1 MRKSYLLVIAMM
13 VTSFLGNVQAQ
24 VPNCTTNISPANT
37 AQNVNNNPYVTLKWD
52 PAPGATSYDV
62 YLSAKTPPTQ
72 LIANVSIDSFNLA
85 DAAYATVYYWYVVP
99 RNANG
104 AAVGCNTNTT
114 TFTTIA
120 APPAPSNDNCFGA
133 ITISP
138 SVINGTT
145 IGATQSMPATVC
157 NSTTGTA
164 DDDVW
169 YQFTSTAPETI
180 KFTMTGSS
188 SFDGVLEAFTGSC
201 GSLTSLTCSDSTQY
215 GGMEE
220 ITINTTPGITYYFRV
235 YGFYGNL
242 SSRGTFTLSRSAS
255 VTPINLLSFKGEH
268 QNKSNV
274 LIWATASEQNNNGFE
289 LQYSSDGVHFDKLSF
304 ISSKAIN
311 GNSSSTLT
319 YQFNDARA
327 LSGNAYYRLK
337 QIDVD
342 GKFSY
347 SNIVVL
353 KGARSTALSLSNL
366 HPNPARNV
374 LNITIDA
381 PANNTVFIEISD
393 MTGKVL
399 RHQQTTI
406 LSGENSLPV
415 DVAGLA
421 SGSYFIKAISSTGDQ
436 TSVRKFVKE

>member
-13 VTSFLGNVQAQ
+13 ITCFLGNVQAQ
-24 VPNCTTNISPANT
+24 APNCTTNISPANT
-37 AQNVNNNPYVTLKWD
+37 AQNVNNNPYVTLKW
-52 PAPGATSYDV
+52 APVAGATSYDV

-72 LIANVSIDSFNLA
+72 LIANVLTDSFNIA
-85 DAAYATVYYWYVVP
+85 DLAYATVYYWYVVP
-99 RNANG
+99 RNADG
-104 AAVGCNTNTT
+104 AAVGCNSNTT

-120 APPAPSNDNCFGA
+120 APPAPSNDNCIGA
-133 ITISP
+133 ITIGP
-138 SVINGTT
+138 SAINGTT

-169 YQFTSTAPETI
+169 YQFTATAPETI
-180 KFTMTGSS
+180 VFTMTGSS

-201 GSLTSLTCSDSTQY
+201 GSLTTLTCSDSTQY
-215 GGMEE
+215 GGMEQ
-220 ITINTTPGITYYFRV
+220 ITINTTAGLTYYFRV

-242 SSRGTFTLSRSAS
+242 SSRGTFTLSRTAS

-268 QNKSNV
+268 QTKSNV

-311 GNSSSTLT
+311 GNSSSKLT

-347 SNIVVL
+347 SNIVLL
-353 KGARSTALSLSNL
+353 KGARANALSLSNL
-366 HPNPARNV
+366 HPNPARNI

-381 PANNTVFIEISD
+381 PANNTVSIEIRD
-393 MTGKVL
+393 MTGKLL
-399 RHQQTTI
+399 RHQQTTV